1 MHVEWHKLHPWRDA
15 PPEKVGSFHDRHE
28 KIPQKRMQCNVIR
41 PILSIQVC
49 LSESTIT
56 SHISQHQKYL
66 LVAIFGGVNQ
76 RPFRSLLN
84 GTRLKHVVRHA
95 TSGIAPPCWD
105 RGVLCCAAGSLGEDS
120 PGSVSI
126 G

>member
-1 MHVEWHKLHPWRDA
+1 MIDIKNT
-15 PPEKVGSFHDRHE
+15 
-28 KIPQKRMQCNVIR
+28 QKRMQFNVIL
-41 PILSIQVC
+41 PILSTQNGLFI
-49 LSESTIT
+49 STIT
-56 SHISQHQKYL
+56 SHIIQLQKYP
-66 LVAIFGGVNQ
+66 LVAIFGGVTQ

-84 GTRLKHVVRHA
+84 GARLKHVVRHA